1 MDNADPLYD
10 TREKKIQEVIK
21 MMTIDIKQQ
30 QGLEA
35 EEIMVRRDAK

>member
-10 TREKKIQEVIK
+10 AREKKIQEVIK